1 MVNGVDLR
9 PTAGHCAWVQT
20 PRLTYTC
27 AYLLTSVVRTMV
39 SQVMG
44 LDFAEELKVDREEHL
59 EAAVLDVVVPH
70 PDQRVVELWVN

>member
-1 MVNGVDLR
+1 MFSNKDLNV
-9 PTAGHCAWVQT
+9 CA
-20 PRLTYTC
+20 
-27 AYLLTSVVRTMV
+27 TSLQVV
-39 SQVMG
+39 G